1 MSIFGGYLL
10 VENAV
15 KIGTHAGLDVW
26 IIGITIVA
34 ATSSPELV
42 TTLVSIVKKKYNM
55 AIGNLIGSDL
65 FNMLGVIGVAG
76 IVGKGIQIPEVAHIN
91 SDSQSYGYSV
101 FFEKFLE
108 TGAVGRSRINSD

>member
-1 MSIFGGYLL
+1 MKEKHLTPDY
-10 VENAV
+10 N
-15 KIGTHAGLDVW
+15 KIN
-26 IIGITIVA
+26 IIAHHTNQNQYNSFPA
-34 ATSSPELV
+34 ELV

-76 IVGKGIQIPEVAHIN
+76 IVGKGIQIPAVAHISLYSN
-91 SDSQSYGYSV
+91 SQSYGYSV

-108 TGAVGRSRINSD
+108 TGAVGRNYIGSD